1 MDHHDRARLI
11 QHKQRAT
18 LHEAAYLVTTS
29 LGGTWDDA
37 VSLLVDWVQT
47 NRLLADVVPRIDPW
61 SGKETAPIDPSK
73 ATVTVADLKALL
85 ETMTTRTGDVIS
97 DIGPQHVAD
106 MAEISNNGK
115 CIDWVYWAG
124 KMPRWSVA
132 HAVRLMAALDPES
145 FPDLSLKRN
154 DSAGAAKEHA
164 RRLERLATAHH
175 MAEATPAEWLQ
186 WADGLN
192 ESVHIGMRLAVERQR
207 GIGGAPAD
215 GYELRYQAIGEDARF
230 ALFNVAELAVWA
242 SANKVA
248 IPFLKLLVTD
258 EHPDVPPERR
268 FQPCGTL
275 PLLIATAYVP
285 ADMDPHEAKAEL
297 LASGDA
303 ADDGD
308 PVGRLRGRIA
318 ASYERQLLNAVYDG
332 KLTVYG
338 RTDYA
343 PIDLTAA
350 RLRWEEKSTVRTR
363 QQTHGNAITT
373 PPGVPAKPGATDAAW
388 KTRARELAQEFG
400 EAKWARGEREIT
412 ARNICRVVAKE
423 LGKKPEFHGNR
434 GPRSESNVRNEALKG
449 WKFSPPPRQDLNG
462 SNGLSRS
469 CGKFKPA
476 SNRRN
481 PIAARRSSL
490 RRFSCLLSKKARKSK
505 NLILP
510 IVHRDALRFSPI
522 PAHIGAAG
530 IARNR
535 VRSGVYGVSHGHADL
550 QSFPPHAAR
559 VADHR

>member
-230 ALFNVAELAVWA
+230 ALFNVAELTAWA

-258 EHPDVPPERR
+258 EHTDISSERR

-285 ADMDPHEAKAEL
+285 VDMDPHEAKGEL
-297 LASGDA
+297 FASGDA

-318 ASYERQLLNAVYDG
+318 ASYERHLLNAVYDG
-332 KLTVYG
+332 KLTIYG

-350 RLRWEEKSTVRTR
+350 RLRWKEKSTPRTP
-363 QQTHGNAITT
+363 QEAPEEPKPTSQGDPSTPVSEVPTHHAPTEQSPAPLAT
-373 PPGVPAKPGATDAAW
+373 PVIASAFDGIYSWSANQWSKA
-388 KTRARELAQEFG
+388 
-400 EAKWARGEREIT
+400 
-412 ARNICRVVAKE
+412 
-423 LGKKPEFHGNR
+423 LGDGR
-434 GPRSESNVRNEALKG
+434 TL
-449 WKFSPPPRQDLNG
+449 WLN
-462 SNGLSRS
+462 
-469 CGKFKPA
+469 
-476 SNRRN
+476 
-481 PIAARRSSL
+481 
-490 RRFSCLLSKKARKSK
+490 KARKAKGRPGVGPATWS
-505 NLILP
+505 P
-510 IVHRDALRFSPI
+510 ITIALGLRDKGVGWVALDSVFKKAALREWREQWERETEI
-522 PAHIGAAG
+522 L
-530 IARNR
+530 R
-535 VRSGVYGVSHGHADL
+535 D
-550 QSFPPHAAR
+550 
-559 VADHR
+559 